1 MKYKG
6 EIRTYTV
13 IPATVQV
20 PRVSMLH
27 NNKVIPD
34 YTMGTK
40 TVVQPLGRQ
49 MQQGQH
55 VMGRYMWETADRLAR
70 GTVGHPWGPCTGITL
85 MCRDSAEL
93 RHVTFLLLKKK
104 IHVTPFEDENEGAYG
119 KGIQVVTAICTE
131 PVYKDQ
137 VAGILDYLPLWPGEQ
152 K

>member
-55 VMGRYMWETADRLAR
+55 VMGKYMWNAARAQKTA
-70 GTVGHPWGPCTGITL
+70 TWTPTTGITL

-93 RHVTFLLLKKK
+93 AHVMHLLNNASPGICWDVFFDK
-104 IHVTPFEDENEGAYG
+104 NEEAYG
-119 KGIQVVTAICTE
+119 TGLLIATAVCTE
-131 PVYKDQ
+131 PVYKDR